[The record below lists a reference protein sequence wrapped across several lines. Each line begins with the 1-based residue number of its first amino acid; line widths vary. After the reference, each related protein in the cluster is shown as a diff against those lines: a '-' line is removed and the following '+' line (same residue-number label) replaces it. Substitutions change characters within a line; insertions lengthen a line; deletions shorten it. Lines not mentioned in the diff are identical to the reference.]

1 MVRGRAILPR
11 IWRICCLVGLGA
23 MMPHWITGCY
33 DGLPPTMQIPDTGEP
48 TEFIPPPP
56 DFRPGS
62 ESQLELLYFYDQS
75 AYTVYT
81 NEGGRNQIPPG
92 AEPYE
97 RRGEVLSIIGANA
110 GQVVKPDTVDAVL
123 AGVYGNPDLFG
134 FEPAVGR
141 APGFDV
147 GQRVDNSTDFM
158 PACMSAGSCA
168 ESYWSYN
175 HVQFQWSRRTL
186 LAGTTTSSTSAGAT
200 TWIVRDSCRVRD
212 SDRFTFLPAVYTA
225 DSWWSVVPGRGIFLH
240 GMHLVA
246 ERDEV
251 IMQGGSPP
259 RQRNPQLLWVSQLS
273 LGGGVSNPNEVPYT
287 SLDQCIDG
295 MWGDIELYP
304 LQLVGP
310 NLQVGDRTITWTYV
324 GADSAEIRRRVT
336 GFDHVPPEGTELEQ
350 TRCSA
355 QGSPPQEVP
364 LDSAAFPIFYFRLLV
379 RYEVDVE
386 RLYDVLE
393 WRSGNNVVGR
403 YGAPDGVVDVVKLV
417 ARVHVVSPRD
427 KVAQKIDLYLMRGI
441 GLVVQQT
448 GLVAFD
454 ISRLREAQVD
464 GQYFPPDYFSYADN

>member
-1 MVRGRAILPR
+1 MVRGRPIFSRIL
-11 IWRICCLVGLGA
+11 WSCCLLGLVA
-23 MMPHWITGCY
+23 MMPHWLTGCY
-33 DGLPPTMQIPDTGEP
+33 DGMPPTMQIPDTGEP

-62 ESQLELLYFYDQS
+62 ETQLKLLYFFDQS
-75 AYTVYT
+75 VYRIFT
-81 NEGGRNQIPPG
+81 NDAGGPTQIPPG
-92 AEPYE
+92 ADAYK
-97 RRGEVLSIIGANA
+97 RRGEVLSIIGATA
-110 GQVVKPDTVDAVL
+110 GQIIKPDTVDAVL

-147 GQRVDNSTDFM
+147 GQQGGNSTDFM

-175 HVQFQWSRRTL
+175 HVQFQWSRRTM

-212 SDRFTFLPAVYTA
+212 SDRLTFLPAVYTA
-225 DSWWSVVPGRGIFLH
+225 DSWWSVVPGQGIFLH
-240 GMHLVA
+240 GMHLIA

-251 IMQGGSPP
+251 IEQGGSPP

-273 LGGGVSNPNEVPYT
+273 LGGGISNQNEVPYT
-287 SLDQCIDG
+287 TIDQCIDG
-295 MWGDIELYP
+295 MWGDIQLYP

-310 NLQVGDRTITWTYV
+310 DLQVGQRTITWTYV

-336 GFDHVPPEGTELEQ
+336 QGTDLEQ
-350 TRCSA
+350 ARCSA
-355 QGSPPQEVP
+355 QGAAPPDVP
-364 LDSAAFPIFYFRLLV
+364 LDSAAFPIFFFRLLA

-393 WRSGNNVVGR
+393 WKSGNNIVGR
-403 YGAPDGVVDVVKLV
+403 YGAPDGVVDVVKLMV
-417 ARVHVVSPRD
+417 RVHVEALGRP
-427 KVAQKIDLYLMRGI
+427 AQRIDLYLMRGI

-454 ISRLREAQVD
+454 ISRLREAQVN
-464 GQYFPPDYFSYADN
+464 GQYFPPEYFSYADN